1 MDPITKPKFERWLR
15 QQILIEDEEKGR
27 CKKIVVRHVVSN
39 KMGSELITVPVP
51 RKDLDQAWFDETM
64 ATVENAVM
72 DDAEGLGGV
81 QTYVVL
87 PYHANTAS
95 KPSSRFTIRE
105 ATASVDDPEE
115 MDSEPATGKGMLAQ
129 MMRHTEAATRLS
141 MMSMGQIVTTLR
153 HANAKQ
159 AELIEKLVEEK
170 MANLE
175 MMEDLKSQRLE
186 REILTKREE
195 SKDRI
200 KAEIMDKMSTL
211 VPVLV
216 NRIAGKPL
224 LPGKSTPM
232 EGMIKGLIES
242 IEPSQLESLQGV
254 LKPTQLVA
262 LMEIFQTLQPAEKK
276 DSLAKT
282 GE

>member
-1 MDPITKPKFERWLR
+1 MDPITRPKFERWLR
-15 QQILIEDEEKGR
+15 QQVLIEDEDKGR

-51 RKDLDQAWFDETM
+51 KKEIDQAWFDETI
-64 ATVENAVM
+64 ATVENGIS

-81 QTYVVL
+81 QTYVIL
-87 PYHANTAS
+87 PYHANTAT

-115 MDSEPATGKGMLAQ
+115 MDSEPPTAKGMLAQ
-129 MMRHTEAATRLS
+129 SMRHTEAAIRMS

-153 HANAKQ
+153 HTNAKQ
-159 AELIEKLVEEK
+159 AELIEKLVAEK

-175 MMEDLKSQRLE
+175 MMEDLKSQKLE
-186 REILTKREE
+186 REILTRREE
-195 SKDRI
+195 SKE
-200 KAEIMDKMSTL
+200 KMKVEIMDKVSTL

-216 NRIAGKPL
+216 NRIAGKSL
-224 LPGKSTPM
+224 LPGKTTPM
-232 EGMIKGLIES
+232 EGMIKGLVES
-242 IEPSQLESLQGV
+242 IEPGQLESLQSV

-262 LMEIFQTLQPAEKK
+262 LMEIFQSLQPEEKK
-276 DSLAKT
+276 DALAKS